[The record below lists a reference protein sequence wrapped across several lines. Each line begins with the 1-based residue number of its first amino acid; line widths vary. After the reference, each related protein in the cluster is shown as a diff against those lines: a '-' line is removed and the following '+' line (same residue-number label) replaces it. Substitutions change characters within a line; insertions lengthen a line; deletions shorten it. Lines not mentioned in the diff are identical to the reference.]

1 MKRILIILLLLSGVS
16 AAIAQDKSDLQKIVD
31 TEHAFAA
38 YAAEHDTKSA
48 FLEYLTADAVLFQPD
63 KVNGREYWNGRAQS
77 KGLLSWAPNYADVS
91 TNGIMGY
98 TTGNWEYRP
107 KGKDD
112 TPVAFGEFITVWL
125 RQPDGKYKFVVDIG
139 IGHDKPAKYSND
151 WVTSQ
156 DKSTDPNTKNSSAA
170 DTASGFYE
178 AASGQNLIA
187 AYKAYAADDIRLYR
201 ENKMPAIG
209 KKDAL
214 KLASSERGL
223 VKLAKKSVFLGS
235 ANLSYTTS
243 TYTRTD
249 GDKVIEKGNYMQVW
263 KFKYGKWVIVLDIF
277 KAVPPSDK

>member
-1 MKRILIILLLLSGVS
+1 MNRIFIILLILSGVT
-16 AAIAQDKSDLQKIVD
+16 AAIAQEKSDLQKIVD
-31 TEHAFAA
+31 TEHAFAV

-48 FLEYLTADAVLFQPD
+48 FLAFLTADAVLFQPD

-91 TNGIMGY
+91 TNGVMGY

-112 TPVAFGEFITVWL
+112 TPGAFGDFITVWV

-139 IGHDKPAKYSND
+139 IGHDKPAIFSKD
-151 WVTSQ
+151 WVTTS
-156 DKSTDPNTKNSSAA
+156 DKSADPNAKNSSAM

-178 AASGQNLIA
+178 IASGQNLTA

-209 KKDAL
+209 KKEAL
-214 KLASSERGL
+214 KLASSEKGSVR
-223 VKLAKKSVFLGS
+223 LAKKSVSLG
-235 ANLSYTTS
+235 AGNLAYMTS
-243 TYTRTD
+243 TYTRNE
-249 GDKVIEKGNYMQVW
+249 GDKVIEKGNYLQIW
-263 KFKYGKWVIVLDIF
+263 KFKSGKWVIVLDIF
-277 KAVPPSDK
+277 KAIPQSDK